1 MHDAPLVPGQPS
13 YRSAII
19 GGWQLLRQQFKSLA
33 GALIIFMILLMI
45 GFIADGILGAISPG
59 NADLWRFPMYLWIY
73 VISIGFYHL
82 LAKVIAGQDWATGDL
97 LWGIGRAEAWVLSL
111 LPAALASILMAFSG
125 LSVTPGHPLPPDI
138 FTRPD
143 FWIGMLVSTLIGT
156 FFGYVF
162 MLYAA
167 YGATPKSALKSALHI
182 FSNRLAWLFFPY
194 VITLI
199 MMLALVITAIPVGL
213 FLGLIGFLLK
223 LLAVPLVAKFV
234 VGVAFLVIFV
244 VLIMAMLIWVYGS
257 LIIASGALAEPEGQ
271 EGRLIT

>member
-1 MHDAPLVPGQPS
+1 MPDAPLVPGQPS

-33 GALIIFMILLMI
+33 GAIIIFMILLMI

-59 NADLWRFPMYLWIY
+59 NTDLWRLPMYLWIY

-97 LWGIGRAEAWVLSL
+97 LWGVRRAEAWALSL
-111 LPAALASILMAFSG
+111 LPAALATILMAFSG
-125 LSVTPGHPLPPDI
+125 LSVTPGHPLPPDTL
-138 FTRPD
+138 TRPD

-199 MMLALVITAIPVGL
+199 MMLALVIAAIPVGL

-223 LLAVPLVAKFV
+223 FLATPALMKLVF
-234 VGVAFLVIFV
+234 GVLFLIISVA
-244 VLIMAMLIWVYGS
+244 LIMAMLMWVYGS
-257 LIIASGALAEPEGQ
+257 LIIATGALAGPDGQ